1 MKKFLIFAVFIA
13 VISGCSA
20 KKGDEI
26 YNLAPQAWF
35 NLIIKDIKDSNLK
48 AADEHYVSF
57 SSEHIGSPLL
67 ESMTLILAQA
77 HTMEEDY
84 TLANTYLDEYIRRYG
99 TDDKIQ
105 YAKFLKIKS
114 NFDSFNKPN
123 RNQKLVQISIVEIQ
137 NFLMQYPDTKYKP
150 LLETMLIKFRLAENE
165 LNKSIKNLYEKTG
178 RNESAQIYKERIET
192 SPVAGTDT
200 IKPESP
206 WYRVIFE

>member
-137 NFLMQYPDTKYKP
+137 NFLM
-150 LLETMLIKFRLAENE
+150 
-165 LNKSIKNLYEKTG
+165 
-178 RNESAQIYKERIET
+178 
-192 SPVAGTDT
+192 
-200 IKPESP
+200 
-206 WYRVIFE
+206 